1 VTRTAGRA
9 LYGHDRRFLSPF
21 GPGGTLPPGRD
32 RPPAPWLDPERRRQA
47 QYLRRLARIIAASAG
62 TEVSCELLWQE
73 QRPFLPYLLVRGVP
87 VWVVATST
95 GRRFLWNRYR
105 SHSVTDAAGAAEAVL
120 ADVQPGE
127 GPAEPDG
134 ASGH

>member
-1 VTRTAGRA
+1 M
-9 LYGHDRRFLSPF
+9 
-21 GPGGTLPPGRD
+21 PPGRD
-32 RPPAPWLDPERRRQA
+32 RPPAPWLDPERRQQA

-105 SHSVTDAAGAAEAVL
+105 SHAVTDAAGAAEAVL
-120 ADVQPGE
+120 ADVRPGE
-127 GPAEPDG
+127 GPAEPGG
-134 ASGH
+134 AGGR